1 MSIPS
6 HAAGKS
12 HIHMFPIEDRKS
24 AETNSLEDRT
34 ETLSPTVSLRRVLE
48 LDGNR
53 DIFNQFS
60 NTPNTG
66 IMLGKKK
73 KVSLDESLGNRKPTR
88 AGWVEGRCRPLS
100 LEVGDESNGIAD
112 REDGYH
118 ITSFLLFRVG
128 HAI

>member
-1 MSIPS
+1 M
-6 HAAGKS
+6 
-12 HIHMFPIEDRKS
+12 
-24 AETNSLEDRT
+24 
-34 ETLSPTVSLRRVLE
+34 E
-48 LDGNR
+48 LHGNR
-53 DIFNQFS
+53 DILIS
-60 NTPNTG
+60 LVIPPNTG